1 MHQHITQNSIATHKN
16 IINVQAAAQKIV
28 INNGRHMKLIFML
41 DKGTLHLP
49 KRPDKAFAVECHL
62 PLSCCQN
69 FQDLVWPSRIYSRQI
84 SVIYKVT
91 GINKYMKNHVHNIL
105 IYM

>member
-1 MHQHITQNSIATHKN
+1 
-16 IINVQAAAQKIV
+16 
-28 INNGRHMKLIFML
+28 MKLIVMP
-41 DKGTLHLP
+41 DKGALHLP
-49 KRPDKAFAVECHL
+49 KRPDKAFAVESHL

-84 SVIYKVT
+84 SVIYKVK